1 LLQLNRKKTAICP
14 TFHNNYEQ
22 ISNTLISI
30 HDPLY
35 QKRTGEKNGKKFT
48 KENNSKRRN
57 PVLHACIGEKK

>member
-30 HDPLY
+30 HDPSIP
-35 QKRTGEKNGKKFT
+35 KKNGEKMEKNSPKKT
-48 KENNSKRRN
+48 APK
-57 PVLHACIGEKK
+57 GEILYFPHV